1 MFIFIIHSINRH
13 DDYTLNNL
21 ESRKI
26 LIYRKTNGKF
36 DTIVLISGTFFVYF
50 NSVLV

>member
-21 ESRKI
+21 ESRKSINISQNEWKI
-26 LIYRKTNGKF
+26 LYNCA
-36 DTIVLISGTFFVYF
+36 YF
-50 NSVLV
+50 WYILRLF